1 MSNEFP
7 ESTQN
12 ANDKAPE
19 RSRASLDEKMSK
31 DEKEAFYDF
40 YSDRALA
47 IVLSAILEDRL
58 TSIIRFL
65 MRRDTTI
72 ANELFKPTGPLGPF
86 GTKIRLAYM
95 LRIIEHTMYNDMII
109 VSKIRNKFAH
119 DLSVNSFENRPIK
132 DWVNSMHIFSIVK
145 KMAEDSDALVKAGK
159 SMEAADLIK
168 QHAMIS
174 TKDSYRH
181 SLRFMIHHIIDLQND
196 LEDAEKALNNE
207 HLR

>member
-1 MSNEFP
+1 
-7 ESTQN
+7 
-12 ANDKAPE
+12 
-19 RSRASLDEKMSK
+19 MSK
-31 DEKEAFYDF
+31 DEKEAFYYF

-95 LRIIEHTMYNDMII
+95 LRIIEHTMYNDMFI

-119 DLSVNSFENRPIK
+119 DLSVDSFENRPMIL
-132 DWVNSMHIFSIVK
+132 
-145 KMAEDSDALVKAGK
+145 AE
-159 SMEAADLIK
+159 
-168 QHAMIS
+168 
-174 TKDSYRH
+174 
-181 SLRFMIHHIIDLQND
+181 
-196 LEDAEKALNNE
+196 
-207 HLR
+207 